1 IKIGIFFLSQNELT
15 SPSANDTDFDDI
27 LGDEPKFGSHFNLV
41 YSSNRKKRG
50 KEKGARKRVG
60 RKIDGIIYNIGK
72 NLELGVFESANIFK
86 DEHDNKYLK
95 ETL

>member
-1 IKIGIFFLSQNELT
+1 MD
-15 SPSANDTDFDDI
+15 SPSTD
-27 LGDEPKFGSHFNLV
+27 
-41 YSSNRKKRG
+41 SSNRKKRG

-60 RKIDGIIYNIGK
+60 RKIDG
-72 NLELGVFESANIFK
+72 VFESANIFK